1 MCYINKVSID
11 WCVIFTVD
19 LIWLQLEEKKRKKT
33 LCRNCEHVQP
43 LMHPSPECYLA
54 TAQPDFFNTG
64 RRTSCPASTRQGELH
79 KYISVQSL
87 QTDEITAIV
96 AVSTAPPFV
105 SLQSMCTCKTFGDF
119 EFGCFTSVKFSAQ
132 TFVYLEEYKRCHGNI
147 QLVKEQCKNKTHRKG
162 SVSDYI

>member
-1 MCYINKVSID
+1 
-11 WCVIFTVD
+11 
-19 LIWLQLEEKKRKKT
+19 
-33 LCRNCEHVQP
+33 
-43 LMHPSPECYLA
+43 MHPSPECYLA

-132 TFVYLEEYKRCHGNI
+132 TFVYLEEYKRCRGNI